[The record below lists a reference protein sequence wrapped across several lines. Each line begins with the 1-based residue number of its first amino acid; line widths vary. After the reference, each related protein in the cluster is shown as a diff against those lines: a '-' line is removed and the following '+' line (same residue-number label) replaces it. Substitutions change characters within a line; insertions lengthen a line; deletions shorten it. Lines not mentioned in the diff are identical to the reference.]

1 MPTAGF
7 AGHRATTVPPFK
19 QRNFTMADTPE
30 RRRLVRCLGTIS
42 LAVCMQALVSCGQ
55 AAPQDDDIKGALNS
69 ASCTILE
76 TLLEDIE
83 RGLDDVAQGTAS
95 RRPTTGVAV
104 YAKEARDIAADGA
117 LPAVVED
124 ALFAIRTEAS
134 SKYFFA
140 EGAAVFLEQGL
151 IIEQAMPKIC
161 RGSSTPG
168 LGRFSGN
175 LGD

>member
-1 MPTAGF
+1 MTAASGWLGV
-7 AGHRATTVPPFK
+7 A
-19 QRNFTMADTPE
+19 
-30 RRRLVRCLGTIS
+30 RCSGVAS
-42 LAVCMQALVSCGQ
+42 LLACLQALASCGQ
-55 AAPQDDDIKGALNS
+55 AAPRDDDINGTLNR
-69 ASCTILE
+69 ATCTILE

-83 RGLDDVAQGTAS
+83 RGLDDVAQGTGS

-104 YAKEARDIAADGA
+104 YAKEARDLAADGS

-151 IIEQAMPKIC
+151 IIEQAMPKVC
-161 RGSSTPG
+161 RGSSIPG
-168 LGRFSGN
+168 LARFSGTFGN
-175 LGD
+175 